1 MSAIAKRS
9 DPQINIRLPRDLVKK
24 LETSARKNGRSRN
37 TEIIFLL
44 RFASERIQEVSA

>member
-24 LETSARKNGRSRN
+24 LEASARKNGRSRN

-44 RFASERIQEVSA
+44 RSASERTQEVSA